1 MNIFF
6 LFLSVLKCIPHEY
19 VKNVANEHIL
29 AAFSRK
35 HTQTT
40 SKEKKLDALTLT
52 HTYHKNAMKWQSKVK
67 PTKAVDGFYRNIFV
81 AFFPWKNE
89 KMANAACNIH
99 SLFRT
104 FQANENSKRK
114 KVATQICIFALQWHC
129 HQHLSHLYLLV
140 SIRTKWLSKTE
151 QIHSVCYDSWNRNE
165 YF

>member
-1 MNIFF
+1 MSLLSDEYFF

-52 HTYHKNAMKWQSKVK
+52 HTYHKNTMKWQSKVK
-67 PTKAVDGFYRNIFV
+67 PTKSMAFIEIFSLL
-81 AFFPWKNE
+81 FLLWKNE
-89 KMANAACNIH
+89 KKANAACNIH

-114 KVATQICIFALQWHC
+114 KSSNANMHICSAMTLPSTFIPSLFARFYSNKMAFKDGTNSFCSLW
-129 HQHLSHLYLLV
+129 LV
-140 SIRTKWLSKTE
+140 K
-151 QIHSVCYDSWNRNE
+151 
-165 YF
+165 